1 MLTREQLLGSF
12 QRRYLTIDTPIG
24 PVRIQNLNEGEKSLW
39 QDANYSAKDGKLVEG
54 WLGKSRRRLV
64 AACLVDEN
72 GERLL
77 QPDDAARL
85 KEVDSGVV
93 AQIADACSEHIGL
106 PLAEKQE
113 LEKNSDEA
121 PADDSPT
128 A

>member
-12 QRRYLTIDTPIG
+12 QRRYRTVDTLIG
-24 PVRIQNLNEGEKSLW
+24 TLRIQNLNEGEKSLW
-39 QDANYSAKDGKLVEG
+39 QDANYSKEGKLIDG
-54 WLGKSRRRLV
+54 WLGKSRRRLL

-72 GERLL
+72 GDLLL
-77 QPDDAARL
+77 QQDDVARL
-85 KEVDSGVV
+85 REVDSGVV
-93 AQIADACSEHIGL
+93 AQVAEACSEHIGL

-121 PADDSPT
+121 PAADSPT

>member
-12 QRRYLTIDTPIG
+12 KREYREVETAAG
-24 PVRIQNLNEGEKSLW
+24 RVRIQNLNEGEKSLW
-39 QDANYSAKDGKLVEG
+39 QDANYNKDGKLIDG
-54 WLGKSRRRLV
+54 WLGKIRRRLL
-64 AACLVDEN
+64 AACLVDEK
-72 GERLL
+72 GKPLL
-77 QPDDAARL
+77 QQGDSERL

-93 AQIADACSEHIGL
+93 AQIAEACSEHIGL

-128 A
+128 G